1 MFDIRWKQPAT
12 WGKEYWFHQN
22 FFLSCIKVNN
32 NVKLI
37 ALKIKAKHN
46 LIILINTNSLINK
59 LIKHKMGCKYN
70 KIRYFATFWSDGHTS
85 CQLHFVM
92 MY

>member
-12 WGKEYWFHQN
+12 WGKEYCFIKT
-22 FFLSCIKVNN
+22 FLFPVLKSITY
-32 NVKLI
+32 VKLI

-46 LIILINTNSLINK
+46 LIILMNTNSLINK
-59 LIKHKMGCKYN
+59 SIKHKMGYIYN
-70 KIRYFATFWSDGHTS
+70 RIWYFATFWSDGC

>member
-1 MFDIRWKQPAT
+1 MQIGYLTYGGNSLLHEAKNIL
-12 WGKEYWFHQN
+12 FHQN

-32 NVKLI
+32 NVKLPVI

-59 LIKHKMGCKYN
+59 FIN
-70 KIRYFATFWSDGHTS
+70 
-85 CQLHFVM
+85 
-92 MY
+92 

>member
-12 WGKEYWFHQN
+12 WGKEYCFIKT
-22 FFLSCIKVNN
+22 FFFPVHIKVNN

-59 LIKHKMGCKYN
+59 
-70 KIRYFATFWSDGHTS
+70 
-85 CQLHFVM
+85 
-92 MY
+92 